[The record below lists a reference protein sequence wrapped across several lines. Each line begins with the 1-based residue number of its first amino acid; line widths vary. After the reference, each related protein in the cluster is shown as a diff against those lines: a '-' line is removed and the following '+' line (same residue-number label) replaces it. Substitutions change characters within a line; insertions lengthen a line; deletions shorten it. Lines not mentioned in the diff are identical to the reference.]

1 MFTLWKFMC
10 CFCKTGF
17 FICLPVCKENT
28 KKNTTKQVKL
38 PVLQNHHININKRN
52 INQFLPILKICF
64 FINLY
69 VYCLRIRNYL
79 AVGISI
85 LFSDLKNNEFK
96 FALLF
101 FLIKLWTYNKNIL
114 VLNVFAFIIIIYFYL
129 KYWIFLYFWYFLF
142 FIP

>member
-1 MFTLWKFMC
+1 MFKGLKKCLLYGNLCVVFVRQAFSFAC
-10 CFCKTGF
+10 PFARKTQ
-17 FICLPVCKENT
+17 

-101 FLIKLWTYNKNIL
+101 FLIKL
-114 VLNVFAFIIIIYFYL
+114 
-129 KYWIFLYFWYFLF
+129 
-142 FIP
+142 